1 MLTGS
6 GLSYKTKQF
15 FFVLIKLSIVVGT
28 GYFIFQKL
36 RNNPDLDF
44 SDFGGFLVKNNIF
57 SFKNIIFLLF
67 LTIINWFLEI
77 LKWQNL
83 VSVVKEISFF
93 ESLKQS
99 LASLTASLFTPNRIG
114 DYAAK
119 AIYFEGKYRGKI
131 LLLNLLSNMAQMGA
145 TLFFGIVGL
154 LIFINTYE
162 IDVSYYKMVRILTY
176 GIMVLTFVGVGAT
189 YKKFTIRGHSVIDV
203 LNYVKRIPQKVH
215 SKNILLSLVRYLV
228 FSFQFYYLLM
238 LFNVSLTYFDAI
250 IIIST
255 MYLLVSVI
263 PTIFVFDVIVKG
275 GVALYLFD
283 LAGVNNITVLCVTTL
298 MWLFNFVLPSVFGS
312 YYVLNFNIS
321 EAFKTNPND

>member
-36 RNNPDLDF
+36 TNNPNLKF
-44 SDFGGFLVKNNIF
+44 SDFGDFLIKNNAF
-57 SFKNIIFLLF
+57 TSKSIIFLLF
-67 LTIINWFLEI
+67 LSSFNWFLEI

-83 VSVVKEISFF
+83 VNVIKKISFF

-119 AIYFEGKYRGKI
+119 AIYFEGKHRSKI
-131 LLLNLLSNMAQMGA
+131 LLLNLLSNIAQMGA
-145 TLFFGIVGL
+145 TILFGTIGL

-162 IDVSYYKMVRILTY
+162 IDVSYYKMVRTLTY
-176 GIMVLTFVGVGAT
+176 AIMVLALVGVGTT
-189 YKKFTIRGHSVIDV
+189 YKKFKIRGHSVLDI
-203 LNYVKRIPQKVH
+203 LNYVKSIPQKAH
-215 SKNILLSLVRYLV
+215 LKNMFLSVVRYLV
-228 FSFQFYYLLM
+228 FSFQFYYLLV
-238 LFNVSLTYFDAI
+238 LFNVSLTYFDAMT
-250 IIIST
+250 IIST
-255 MYLLVSVI
+255 MYLLASVI
-263 PTIFVFDVIVKG
+263 PTIFIFDVVVKG

-283 LAGVNNITVLCVTTL
+283 LAGVNNLTVLCVTTL

-312 YYVLNFNIS
+312 YYVLNFNIN